1 MTIVFDKLAA
11 VRRLEQAEFS
21 RPQAE
26 AMTDVFHDAVHG
38 AVATKADLEEMR
50 AENRGFAASTTAE
63 FAAVR
68 SEMKAEFAAVR
79 AEMKSEFATVRA
91 EMKTEFATV
100 RAEIGTVRSEMRE
113 QRSELKLW
121 TAGAA
126 VAVVGALGT
135 VMSLLLRARG
145 IG

>member
-38 AVATKADLEEMR
+38 AVATKADLEEVR
-50 AENRGFAASTTAE
+50 AENRGFAANTTAE
-63 FAAVR
+63 FATVR
-68 SEMKAEFAAVR
+68 SEMKTEFAAVR
-79 AEMKSEFATVRA
+79 AEMKADSAA
-91 EMKTEFATV
+91 V
-100 RAEIGTVRSEMRE
+100 RAEIATMRSEMRE

-121 TAGAA
+121 MAGAV
-126 VAVVGALGT
+126 VAGVGALGT
-135 VMSLLLRARG
+135 LMSLLLRARG

>member
-1 MTIVFDKLAA
+1 MTVMFDKLAA

-38 AVATKADLEEMR
+38 AVATKADVDEVRVEVRELK
-50 AENRGFAASTTAE
+50 ASTTAE
-63 FAAVR
+63 FTTVR
-68 SEMKAEFAAVR
+68 SESKAEFAAVR
-79 AEMKSEFATVRA
+79 AEMKNEFTA
-91 EMKTEFATV
+91 V
-100 RAEIGTVRSEMRE
+100 RAEIAGVRSELRE

-126 VAVVGALGT
+126 VAVVGTLGT
-135 VMSLLLRARG
+135 LMTLLLRARG

>member
-50 AENRGFAASTTAE
+50 AENRGFAASTTTEFATMRAE

-79 AEMKSEFATVRA
+79 
-91 EMKTEFATV
+91 
-100 RAEIGTVRSEMRE
+100 SEMRE
-113 QRSELKLW
+113 QRSEFKLW
-121 TAGAA
+121 MAGVA
-126 VAVVGALGT
+126 VAAVGALGT
-135 VMSLLLRARG
+135 LMTLLLRARG
-145 IG
+145 IS

>member
-38 AVATKADLEEMR
+38 AVATKADLDEMR

-68 SEMKAEFAAVR
+68 AEMKAEFAAVRTEMRTEFAAVR
-79 AEMKSEFATVRA
+79 AEMKSEFGA
-91 EMKTEFATV
+91 
-100 RAEIGTVRSEMRE
+100 IRSEMRE

-121 TAGAA
+121 MVGAVVAA
-126 VAVVGALGT
+126 VGTLGT
-135 VMSLLLRARG
+135 LMTLLLRARG

>member
-11 VRRLEQAEFS
+11 VRRLEQAEFT

-38 AVATKADLEEMR
+38 AVATKADLDEVQ

-68 SEMKAEFAAVR
+68 AENRLFAANTTAEFAAVR
-79 AEMKSEFATVRA
+79 AEMK
-91 EMKTEFATV
+91 TEFA
-100 RAEIGTVRSEMRE
+100 AVRSEMRE

-126 VAVVGALGT
+126 LAVIGALGT
-135 VMSLLLRARG
+135 LMSILLRARG

>member
-11 VRRLEQAEFS
+11 VRRLEQAEFT

-50 AENRGFAASTTAE
+50 AENRGFAAGTTAE
-63 FAAVR
+63 FATVRPEFVAVR
-68 SEMKAEFAAVR
+68 SEMKAEFAA
-79 AEMKSEFATVRA
+79 
-91 EMKTEFATV
+91 
-100 RAEIGTVRSEMRE
+100 VRSEMRE

-121 TAGAA
+121 MAGVA
-126 VAVVGALGT
+126 VAAVGALGT
-135 VMSLLLRARG
+135 LMTLLLRARG